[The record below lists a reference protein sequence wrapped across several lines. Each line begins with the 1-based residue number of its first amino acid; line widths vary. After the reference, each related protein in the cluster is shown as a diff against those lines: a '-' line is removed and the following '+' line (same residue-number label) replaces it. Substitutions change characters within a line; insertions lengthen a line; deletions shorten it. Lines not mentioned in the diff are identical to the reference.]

1 MNREQKP
8 IDIQSEFLNQ
18 FAQDMAQEI
27 DFGILSDILLE
38 NGWTPVEFIPFT
50 YSKQAADIANWAE
63 QHCMGK
69 WRNYGVKFVFER
81 AQDATA
87 AILKWQ

>member
-1 MNREQKP
+1 MNIHTEREY
-8 IDIQSEFLNQ
+8 LNKMS
-18 FAQDMAQEI
+18 QDLANEI

-50 YSKQAADIANWAE
+50 YSKQAKDIANWAE
-63 QHCMGK
+63 QHCVGK
-69 WRNYGVKFVFER
+69 WRHHGVKFVFER
-81 AQDATA
+81 AADATA

>member
-1 MNREQKP
+1 M
-8 IDIQSEFLNQ
+8 QSEYLKYINKMT
-18 FAQDMAQEI
+18 DDLRQEI

-50 YSKQAADIANWAE
+50 YSKQAKDIADWAE
-63 QHCMGK
+63 QHCVGK
-69 WRNYGVKFVFER
+69 WRHHGVNFVFER
-81 AQDATA
+81 AADATA

>member
-1 MNREQKP
+1 MNM
-8 IDIQSEFLNQ
+8 QSEYLKYINKMS
-18 FAQDMAQEI
+18 QDLANEI
-27 DFGILSDILLE
+27 DFSILSDILLE

-50 YSKQAADIANWAE
+50 YSKQAKDIADWAE

-69 WRNYGVKFVFER
+69 WRHHGVKFVFER
-81 AQDATA
+81 AADATA

>member
-1 MNREQKP
+1 MNM
-8 IDIQSEFLNQ
+8 QSEYLKYINKMT
-18 FAQDMAQEI
+18 DDLRQEI

-50 YSKQAADIANWAE
+50 YSKQAKDIADWAE
-63 QHCMGK
+63 QHCVGK
-69 WRNYGVKFVFER
+69 WRHHGVNFVFER
-81 AQDATA
+81 AADATA

>member
-1 MNREQKP
+1 MNM
-8 IDIQSEFLNQ
+8 QSEYLKYINKMS
-18 FAQDMAQEI
+18 QDLANEI

-50 YSKQAADIANWAE
+50 YSKQAKDIANWAE
-63 QHCMGK
+63 QHCVGK
-69 WRNYGVKFVFER
+69 WRHHGVKFVFER
-81 AQDATA
+81 AADATA

>member
-1 MNREQKP
+1 MNIHTEREY
-8 IDIQSEFLNQ
+8 LNKMS
-18 FAQDMAQEI
+18 QDLANEI
-27 DFGILSDILLE
+27 DFDILSDKLSE

-50 YSKQAADIANWAE
+50 YSKQSKDIADWAE

-69 WRNYGVKFVFER
+69 WRHCGVKFVFER
-81 AQDATA
+81 AADATA

>member
-1 MNREQKP
+1 M
-8 IDIQSEFLNQ
+8 QSEYLKYINKMS
-18 FAQDMAQEI
+18 QDLANEI

-50 YSKQAADIANWAE
+50 YSKQAKDIANWAE
-63 QHCMGK
+63 QHCVGK
-69 WRNYGVKFVFER
+69 WRHHGVKFVFER
-81 AQDATA
+81 AADATA